1 MSKHIDKFNDMLEN
15 FRNHDVDID
24 SIEDG
29 HSKNI
34 LIGIKESLYNEKLI
48 NAARS
53 LYLNYSAVRLFS
65 PIMYKLYMKTKSQKE
80 TVNNSSKDNS
90 KTELNN

>member
-1 MSKHIDKFNDMLEN
+1 MSKYIDKFDDMLEN
-15 FRNHDVDID
+15 FKKHDVDID
-24 SIEDG
+24 SLEDG

-53 LYLNYSAVRLFS
+53 LYLNYSAVRLFT
-65 PIMYKLYMKTKSQKE
+65 PIMYKLYMKTKCKNDKIDQK
-80 TVNNSSKDNS
+80 S
-90 KTELNN
+90 TENKNE

>member
-1 MSKHIDKFNDMLEN
+1 MSKHSDKFSKMLDN

-48 NAARS
+48 NAAKS
-53 LYLNYSAVRLFS
+53 LYLNYSAVRLFA
-65 PIMYKLYMKTKSQKE
+65 PIMYKLYMKTKSKKDS
-80 TVNNSSKDNS
+80 VNNTPVKDNS
-90 KTELNN
+90 KTE